1 MEKYPCTSSCNC
13 VDKTTSTIMSKFSVL
28 LNHQKRLLIT
38 FSGMIFSHE
47 YRVINCLH
55 SNRKC
60 AKWMEVCGYKMDWT
74 CSVGQVA
81 LWSTSKKTHALVSD
95 WRLARF
101 SKSIVTFSEKAIF
114 EKFSSDI
121 STFWVFFN
129 LMYHAV
135 YMHAMNWL
143 KNRLKKDFSRQ
154 NAFLH
159 FFFFSPK
166 TTN

>member
-1 MEKYPCTSSCNC
+1 MEKYPCTSSYNC
-13 VDKTTSTIMSKFSVL
+13 VDKTTSTIMAKFSVL
-28 LNHQKRLLIT
+28 LTHQKRLLIT

-47 YRVINCLH
+47 YRVIGIFNCLH

-101 SKSIVTFSEKAIF
+101 SKSIVTFSEKAILRNSPQKFQLF
-114 EKFSSDI
+114 ECFSI
-121 STFWVFFN
+121 W
-129 LMYHAV
+129 
-135 YMHAMNWL
+135 
-143 KNRLKKDFSRQ
+143 R
-154 NAFLH
+154 
-159 FFFFSPK
+159 
-166 TTN
+166 TTLFTCMQWTGWKIG